1 MQYYEA
7 QSTVCQSNF
16 SILIF
21 QSRVFLTAASR
32 LKPAIAYQSK
42 EKWSSAIVTGVDASR
57 PVEPNVREATQ
68 TSMARSAST
77 RVAAPVLTSFNY
89 NVLTLA

>member
-7 QSTVCQSNF
+7 QSTVCQSSLSTLF
-16 SILIF
+16 C
-21 QSRVFLTAASR
+21 QSRVFLTAANR

-42 EKWSSAIVTGVDASR
+42 EKWSSALVTGVDASR
-57 PVEPNVREATQ
+57 LVEPNVREATQ

-77 RVAAPVLTSFNY
+77 RAAAPVLTSFNY
-89 NVLTLA
+89 NVLTRA